1 MIRSSRL
8 LPGLLMAAAMIAVP
22 AIAPPT
28 AFAADE
34 AAAESIGDAVAEKYA
49 ALLERDYVYPET
61 GKRYAAALRA
71 GIKAGRYRTLTG
83 EALGA
88 AIDADVNG
96 VAPDGHLRLR
106 VPDAAVPA
114 AGSATP
120 ATPPPAAR
128 ARKEPV
134 EQAGWIAP
142 GIAFVRFNVFP
153 DDPAV
158 TAEAAKF
165 MADHA
170 DAKAIIFDVRTHNGG
185 GLAQMDAIFPWL
197 FAKPTRLVTMATRA
211 SVDAEGGSP
220 IDGIASMRL
229 VKGEA
234 GMVTREHW
242 ATPNGDA
249 RLKQAKVYVLTSGAS
264 ASAAEHF
271 ALAMKHT
278 GRGTLVG
285 APTAGANHF
294 GRGEDL
300 GGGYAAF
307 IPVGRT
313 YDPATGKDWEGAGV
327 QPDIAVPPAE
337 ALIRVLTDLGVTAA
351 EAKALSDAHMPRWPM
366 ERRKPRVQ
374 PPSTP

>member
-8 LPGLLMAAAMIAVP
+8 LPGLLIAAAMVAAP
-22 AIAPPT
+22 LIAPRPVL
-28 AFAADE
+28 AADE
-34 AAAESIGDAVAEKYA
+34 AKGDAVAEKYA

-61 GKRYAAALRA
+61 GKRYAEALRA
-71 GIKAGRYRTLTG
+71 GIEAGRYRTLTG

-88 AIDADVNG
+88 AIDADVRA
-96 VAPDGHLRLR
+96 VSSDGHLRLR
-106 VPDAAVPA
+106 VPEGLVTTP
-114 AGSATP
+114 AGSGA
-120 ATPPPAAR
+120 APPGPR
-128 ARKEPV
+128 PVKPPV

-158 TAEAAKF
+158 TAATAKF

-170 DAKAIIFDVRTHNGG
+170 DAKAIIFDIRTHNGG
-185 GLAQMDAIFPWL
+185 GLDQMDVIFPWI
-197 FAKPTRLVTMATRA
+197 FDEPTRLVTMATRA

-220 IDGIASMRL
+220 IDGIASMRM
-229 VKGEA
+229 VKGDP

-242 ATPNGDA
+242 ATPNGDT
-249 RLKQAKVYVLTSGAS
+249 RLKGAKVYVLTSGAT

-271 ALAMKHT
+271 ALAMKHSR
-278 GRGTLVG
+278 RGVLVG

-294 GRGEDL
+294 GRGEEL

-313 YDPATGKDWEGAGV
+313 YDPETGKDWEGDGV
-327 QPDIAVPPAE
+327 QPDIAVAPAD
-337 ALIRVLTDLGVTAA
+337 ALVRALTELGVAPA
-351 EAKALSDAHMPRWPM
+351 EAKALSDARMPSWPM
-366 ERRKPRVQ
+366 ERRKPRG
-374 PPSTP
+374 TG

>member
-8 LPGLLMAAAMIAVP
+8 LPGLLLAAATMAVP
-22 AIAPPT
+22 LFIPSPAY
-28 AFAADE
+28 AADE
-34 AAAESIGDAVAEKYA
+34 ASGDVVAEAYA
-49 ALLERDYVYPET
+49 VLLDRDYVYPET
-61 GKRYAAALRA
+61 GKRYAEALRA
-71 GIKAGRYRTLTG
+71 GIRAGRYRALSG

-88 AIDADVNG
+88 AIDADVR
-96 VAPDGHLRLR
+96 AIAADGHLRLR

-128 ARKEPV
+128 PRKEPV

-313 YDPATGKDWEGAGV
+313 YDPATGQDWEGAGV

>member
-8 LPGLLMAAAMIAVP
+8 LPGLLMVAAIAAAP
-22 AIAPPT
+22 TFAPSL
-28 AFAADE
+28 ALAADE
-34 AAAESIGDAVAEKYA
+34 ISGDVVAEKYA

-61 GKRYAAALRA
+61 GKRFAEALRA
-71 GIKAGRYRTLTG
+71 GIRAGRYKALSG

-88 AIDADVNG
+88 AIDADVRA
-96 VAPDGHLRLR
+96 VAEDGHLRLR
-106 VPDAAVPA
+106 VPESAPVALGAAAP
-114 AGSATP
+114 GP
-120 ATPPPAAR
+120 RPQKP
-128 ARKEPV
+128 PV
-134 EQAGWIAP
+134 EQPGWIAP

-158 TAEAAKF
+158 TAEAATF
-165 MADHA
+165 MAEHA
-170 DAKAIIFDVRTHNGG
+170 GAKAIIFDIRTHNGG
-185 GLAQMDAIFPWL
+185 GLDQMNAIFPWL

-211 SVDAEGGSP
+211 SVDETGDGPLAEDSSLRIVTGDP
-220 IDGIASMRL
+220 
-229 VKGEA
+229 

-242 ATPNGDA
+242 ATPNGDK
-249 RLKQAKVYVLTSGAS
+249 RLRKAKVYVLTSGAS

-278 GRGTLVG
+278 HRGILVG

-294 GRGEDL
+294 GRGDEL

-313 YDPATGKDWEGAGV
+313 YDPDTGQDWEGTGV

-337 ALIRVLTDLGVTAA
+337 ALERALTDLDVAPA
-351 EAKALSDAHMPRWPM
+351 EAKTLSDAHMPKWPM
-366 ERRKPRVQ
+366 ERRKPRG
-374 PPSTP
+374 SR

>member
-8 LPGLLMAAAMIAVP
+8 LPGLLMAAAMIAAPVL
-22 AIAPPT
+22 APPP
-28 AFAADE
+28 AFAADQVSGE
-34 AAAESIGDAVAEKYA
+34 VSGDVIAETYA

-61 GKRYAAALRA
+61 GKRYAEALRA
-71 GIKAGRYRTLTG
+71 GIAAGRYAKLSG
-83 EALGA
+83 EALGE
-88 AIDADVNG
+88 AIDSDVRA
-96 VAPDGHLRLR
+96 VSPDGHLRLR
-106 VPDAAVPA
+106 TPENAAPGTPVAPGAAVPA
-114 AGSATP
+114 KR
-120 ATPPPAAR
+120 PP
-128 ARKEPV
+128 KVPV

-153 DDPAV
+153 DDAAV

-170 DAKAIIFDVRTHNGG
+170 DAKAIIFDIRTHNGG
-185 GLAQMDAIFPWL
+185 GLDQMDVIFPWL
-197 FAKPTRLVTMATRA
+197 FAEPTRLVTMATRA

-220 IDGIASMRL
+220 IDGIASMRIA
-229 VKGEA
+229 KGDA

-242 ATPNGDA
+242 ATPNADK
-249 RLKQAKVYVLTSGAS
+249 RLKSAKVYVLTSGAS

-278 GRGTLVG
+278 HRGVLIG

-294 GRGEDL
+294 GRGDDL

-313 YDPATGKDWEGAGV
+313 YDPATGKDWEGDGV

-337 ALIRVLTDLGVTAA
+337 ALERALTELGVSPT
-351 EAKALSDAHMPRWPM
+351 EAKTLSDAHMPSWPM
-366 ERRKPRVQ
+366 ERRKPRAVK
-374 PPSTP
+374 

>member
-71 GIKAGRYRTLTG
+71 GIKAGRYRTLYG

-88 AIDADVNG
+88 AIDADVNA

-106 VPDAAVPA
+106 VPEGAAAAPA
-114 AGSATP
+114 ASGAAAPTTP
-120 ATPPPAAR
+120 RP
-128 ARKEPV
+128 RKPPV

-142 GIAFVRFNVFP
+142 GIAFIRFNLFP
-153 DDPAV
+153 DDAAV
-158 TAEAAKF
+158 TEAAAKF
-165 MADHA
+165 MADHV
-170 DAKAIIFDVRTHNGG
+170 DAKAIIFDIRSHNGG
-185 GLAQMDAIFPWL
+185 GLDQMDVIFPWL
-197 FAKPTRLVTMATRA
+197 FAEPARLVTMATRA

-220 IDGIASMRL
+220 IDGVASLRL
-229 VKGEA
+229 VKGDP
-234 GMVTREHW
+234 GMVAREHW
-242 ATPNGDA
+242 ATPGADK
-249 RLKQAKVYVLTSGAS
+249 RLQRAKVYVLTSGAS
-264 ASAAEHF
+264 GSAAEHF

-278 GRGTLVG
+278 HRGILVG

-294 GRGEDL
+294 GRGEEL
-300 GGGYAAF
+300 GGGYEAF

-313 YDPATGKDWEGAGV
+313 YDPATGKDWEGDGV
-327 QPDIAVPPAE
+327 QPDIAVPPAD
-337 ALIRVLTDLGVTAA
+337 ALVRALTDLGVAPA
-351 EAKALSDAHMPRWPM
+351 EAKTLSDAHMPAWPM
-366 ERRKPRVQ
+366 ERRKPRGAR
-374 PPSTP
+374 

>member
-1 MIRSSRL
+1 MIRSARL
-8 LPGLLMAAAMIAVP
+8 LPALLLATAMVAIPV
-22 AIAPPT
+22 IAPPPV
-28 AFAADE
+28 FAADE
-34 AAAESIGDAVAEKYA
+34 AVGDVVAEKYA
-49 ALLERDYVYPET
+49 ALLERDYVYPDT
-61 GKRYAAALRA
+61 GKRYAEALRA
-71 GIKAGRYRTLTG
+71 GIKAGRYKSLSG

-88 AIDADVNG
+88 AIDADVRA
-96 VAPDGHLRLR
+96 VAADGHLRLR
-106 VPDAAVPA
+106 VPQDV
-114 AGSATP
+114 
-120 ATPPPAAR
+120 AR
-128 ARKEPV
+128 AAPAHSPGAAPAPAPRAPKPPV

-153 DDPAV
+153 DDAAV
-158 TAEAAKF
+158 TAQAAKF

-170 DAKAIIFDVRTHNGG
+170 DAKAIIFDIRTHNGG
-185 GLAQMDAIFPWL
+185 GLEQMDAIFPWL
-197 FAKPTRLVTMATRA
+197 FDKPTRLVTMATRG

-220 IDGIASMRL
+220 IDGIPSMRMTT
-229 VKGEA
+229 GEA

-242 ATPNGDA
+242 ATPNADK
-249 RLKQAKVYVLTSGAS
+249 RLRGAKVYVLTSGAS

-278 GRGTLVG
+278 GRGVLVG

-327 QPDIAVPPAE
+327 QPDIAVAPADALVRALTELGVAPAE
-337 ALIRVLTDLGVTAA
+337 AKT
-351 EAKALSDAHMPRWPM
+351 LSDAHMPAWPM
-366 ERRKPRVQ
+366 ERRKPR
-374 PPSTP
+374 

>member
-1 MIRSSRL
+1 MIRPSRL
-8 LPGLLMAAAMIAVP
+8 LPGLLAAAAMMAGPSVASP
-22 AIAPPT
+22 AAPASPPP
-28 AFAADE
+28 E
-34 AAAESIGDAVAEKYA
+34 AEAEVGGDGIAEKYA

-61 GKRYAAALRA
+61 GKRFAAALRA
-71 GIKAGRYRTLTG
+71 GIEAGRYSALSG

-88 AIDADVNG
+88 AIDADVRA
-96 VAPDGHLRLR
+96 VAEDGHLRLK
-106 VPDAAVPA
+106 VPESAAPTGPGAAVPA
-114 AGSATP
+114 P
-120 ATPPPAAR
+120 RPQKP
-128 ARKEPV
+128 PV
-134 EQAGWIAP
+134 EQPGWIAP

-170 DAKAIIFDVRTHNGG
+170 EAKAIIFDIRTHNGG
-185 GLAQMDAIFPWL
+185 GIEQMDAIFPWL

-211 SVDAEGGSP
+211 SVDEAGDGPLGGDRSLR
-220 IDGIASMRL
+220 I
-229 VKGEA
+229 VKGEP

-242 ATPNGDA
+242 ATPNGDE
-249 RLKQAKVYVLTSGAS
+249 RLQKTKIYVLTSGAS

-278 GRGTLVG
+278 HRGVLIG

-294 GRGEDL
+294 GRGEEL

-313 YDPATGKDWEGAGV
+313 YDPGTGKDWEGVGV

-337 ALIRVLTDLGVTAA
+337 ALVRALTELGIAPA
-351 EAKALSDAHMPRWPM
+351 EAKRLSDAHMPKWPM
-366 ERRKPRVQ
+366 ERRRPRMVKPG
-374 PPSTP
+374 